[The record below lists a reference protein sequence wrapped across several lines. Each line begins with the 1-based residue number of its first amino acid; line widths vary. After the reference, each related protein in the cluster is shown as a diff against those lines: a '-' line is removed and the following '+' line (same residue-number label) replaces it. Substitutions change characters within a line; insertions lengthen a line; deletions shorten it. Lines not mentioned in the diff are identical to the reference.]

1 MEVQNIFTLST
12 NPLLAFLL
20 ASAAALMVGYG
31 VQWLGRKILFRV
43 VKRFSVGE
51 AMVRRTAGPVQFVMP
66 LLFLQVMLLAAPQD
80 WQFMPRVRH
89 AIGLIFIFSVTWLVI
104 RAISGVVDT
113 VSLLRPVTQA
123 DNLQARRI
131 LTQTRVIARSLMV
144 MVWLIGLAL
153 MLMTFPAVR
162 AVGASLLASAGLAG
176 IVAGLAARPVL
187 GNLIAGL
194 QIAVSQP
201 LRLDDVV
208 IIEGEWG
215 RVEEI
220 TGAYVVLALWDQRRL
235 VVPLQWLIEHPFQN
249 WTRNTSEIMGS
260 VFLWVDYGLPLA
272 PVRAEVERLCKAASE
287 WDGRVQILQV
297 TDTSE
302 NCMQLRVLVTSAD
315 SSLNFDLRCKVREGL
330 ISFIDEYYPDYLP
343 RTRAELAITGGPP
356 SGASGLGTSGPGTTT
371 DLTAIT
377 R

>member
-1 MEVQNIFTLST
+1 MEVRNIFTLST
-12 NPLLAFLL
+12 NPLLAFVL
-20 ASAAALMVGYG
+20 AAAAALIVGYV
-31 VQWLGRKILFRV
+31 VQWLGRKILYRV
-43 VKRFSVGE
+43 VQRFSVGE
-51 AMVRRTAGPVQFVMP
+51 AMVRRTAAPVQIVMP

-80 WQFMPRVRH
+80 WHFMPSVRH
-89 AIGLIFIFSVTWLVI
+89 GIGLVFIFSVTWLII

-113 VSLLRPVTQA
+113 VALLRPVAQA
-123 DNLQARRI
+123 DNLQARRV

-144 MVWLIGLAL
+144 LAWLIGLAL

-162 AVGASLLASAGLAG
+162 SLGASLLASAGLAG

-249 WTRNTSEIMGS
+249 WTRNTAEIMGS

-272 PVRAEVERLCKAASE
+272 PLREELQRICTSASE
-287 WDGRVQILQV
+287 WDGRVQLLQV

-302 NCMQLRVLVTSAD
+302 SCMQVRILVTSAD

-330 ISFIDEYYPDYLP
+330 IAFIEEHYPDSLP
-343 RTRAELAITGGPP
+343 RTRAELTVSSAGDGAVAPP
-356 SGASGLGTSGPGTTT
+356 SAR
-371 DLTAIT
+371 A
-377 R
+377 